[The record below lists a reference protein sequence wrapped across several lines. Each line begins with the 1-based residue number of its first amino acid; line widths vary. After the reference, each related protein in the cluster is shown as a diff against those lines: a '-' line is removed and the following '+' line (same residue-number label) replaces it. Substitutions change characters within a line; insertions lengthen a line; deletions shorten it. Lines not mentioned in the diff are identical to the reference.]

1 MTKETSEKDPQKTS
15 SSAEPQKEDDTK
27 KEPQTLE
34 ECLTAENESLIAEL
48 EEVKQQLEQ
57 AEKEKTELTDTL
69 QRHQAEFDNFR
80 RRTLKEKDDLRLTAA
95 SNLLTELLPVLDNFG
110 RALIHGKDDP
120 VLEGVVMVQKQ
131 MLDILINNGLSIVG
145 AEGEEFDPKIHDAIV
160 QEEKEGAATNTIIEV
175 LQPGYMFHDK
185 LLRPAMVKVAK

>member
-1 MTKETSEKDPQKTS
+1 
-15 SSAEPQKEDDTK
+15 
-27 KEPQTLE
+27 
-34 ECLTAENESLIAEL
+34 
-48 EEVKQQLEQ
+48 
-57 AEKEKTELTDTL
+57 
-69 QRHQAEFDNFR
+69 
-80 RRTLKEKDDLRLTAA
+80 
-95 SNLLTELLPVLDNFG
+95 
-110 RALIHGKDDP
+110 
-120 VLEGVVMVQKQ
+120 MVQKQ